1 MMQTETNSGFESLG
15 ADPRALADRWRA
27 GCLDATD
34 AQRFEQAMAAD
45 ARLAA
50 HARFG
55 RDLAQELQ
63 VLPRLAARRAAPA
76 RRLRWARVVAAG
88 MVTAGLAGLSFG
100 ILPTLLGSSPGAP
113 AAGAAAAPAT
123 PQVADAVQNL
133 DFYEWLASHPQAL
146 GTDSGHGGTA

>member
-1 MMQTETNSGFESLG
+1 MKSETTSAFESPV

-27 GCLDATD
+27 GCLDAAD
-34 AQRFEQAMAAD
+34 ARRFEQAMAAD
-45 ARLAA
+45 PALAG

-55 RDLAQELQ
+55 RELAQGLQ
-63 VLPRLAARRAAPA
+63 VLPRLAARRGA
-76 RRLRWARVVAAG
+76 RSTRRVRWTRVVAAG

-100 ILPTLLGSSPGAP
+100 ILPALLRSTPAISAP
-113 AAGAAAAPAT
+113 PAS

-146 GTDSGHGGTA
+146 GTENAHDGAA